1 MSSVI
6 EGQVAPLGSA
16 SDAGRGTPGT
26 AQPAGQEND
35 PIQSLEL
42 FSAETVEQLSN
53 GFLAVLEP
61 ELLHVQKSLSELM

>member
-16 SDAGRGTPGT
+16 SDTGSGTPGT
-26 AQPAGQEND
+26 AQPGREND

-61 ELLHVQKSLSELM
+61 ELLHVQKSLNELM

>member
-1 MSSVI
+1 MASVN
-6 EGQVAPLGSA
+6 EGQVAPLA
-16 SDAGRGTPGT
+16 PDSDNSNTP
-26 AQPAGQEND
+26 AIAHEDD

-61 ELLHVQKSLSELM
+61 ELLHVQTSLNELM

>member
-1 MSSVI
+1 MSGVT
-6 EGQVAPLGSA
+6 EGQVAPLS
-16 SDAGRGTPGT
+16 SVSSTPAT
-26 AQPAGQEND
+26 DQPHSGDD

-61 ELLHVQKSLSELM
+61 ELLHVQSSLNELM

>member
-6 EGQVAPLGSA
+6 EGEVAPPVVA
-16 SDAGRGTPGT
+16 IDSDTGTPAT
-26 AQPAGQEND
+26 AHQDD

-61 ELLHVQKSLSELM
+61 ELLHVQKSLNELM

>member
-1 MSSVI
+1 MSIVV
-6 EGQVAPLGSA
+6 EGQVAPLGA
-16 SDAGRGTPGT
+16 ARDTPSST
-26 AQPAGQEND
+26 PAAAQEDD

-61 ELLHVQKSLSELM
+61 ELLHVQGSLNELM